1 MALIINFMGPPGTGK
16 STGATYLFSMLKMRG
31 IKAEYVNEVAKDKVW
46 EGSDFARAHQEYI
59 FGEQSFKIACCA
71 KSVDVVITDSPLLL
85 SIFYNKFDILGESF
99 NQTVLNVFNS
109 YNNKVYFIERV
120 KEYNPVGRKQTE
132 EESDLIGKQLKD
144 LLNKYEI
151 EYKSTTGDIDGYND
165 ILRDVL
171 NTISKGV

>member
-1 MALIINFMGPPGTGK
+1 MALIINFIGPPGTGK

-31 IKAEYVNEVAKDKVW
+31 INAEYVNEVAKDKVW
-46 EGSDFARAHQEYI
+46 EGSDFALAHQEYI

-85 SIFYNKFDILGESF
+85 SVFYNKYDVLGDSF
-99 NQTVLNVFNS
+99 NQTVFNVFNS

-120 KEYNPVGRKQTE
+120 KEYNPIGRKQTE
-132 EESDLIGKQLKD
+132 EESDAIGRQLKI
-144 LLNKYEI
+144 LLDNYNV
-151 EYKSTTGDIDGYND
+151 EYKTVPGDIEGYND

-171 NTISKGV
+171 NAISKGG